1 MRIPLF
7 ANKEQSKRI
16 IAKYSRINHEDYS
29 EAATSASA
37 KLYDRVPG
45 NVGRTQIKE
54 AVSRKPGA
62 RLTLQI

>member
-37 KLYDRVPG
+37 KLYDQFLATLAERKSKKQSAASPARVL
-45 NVGRTQIKE
+45 R
-54 AVSRKPGA
+54 
-62 RLTLQI
+62 